1 MVYSSALVLPST
13 ETVPQL
19 YERYNARIL
28 EHLTRLLAEC
38 RLHGLIED
46 ASQEVWSRIVESED
60 LRTLDGLLHV
70 ARIVVRSLA
79 ANREDPVGLRPI
91 GPPPFLHRAAAGH
104 RSRRRAIGS
113 PAASLP
119 SAA

>member
-19 YERYNARIL
+19 YERY
-28 EHLTRLLAEC
+28 LTRLLAEYG
-38 RLHGLIED
+38 LHGLIED
-46 ASQEVWSRIVESED
+46 ASQEVWSRIVQSED

-79 ANREDPVGLRPI
+79 SNREDPAGLRPI
-91 GPPPFLHRAAAGH
+91 GPPPFLHRAAGH

-113 PAASLP
+113 HAASLP